1 MSIGVFGVAGVSSCL
16 PFTEKGLNAAPL
28 LHKVTSQCC
37 CTALKGAVS
46 EGGEAPCC
54 VLEFALSP
62 ECHRSLLEIIVRQ
75 MAQFYAIHMAG
86 FRVPYFCLE
95 YLSMNGFNESF
106 RSVVSYS
113 IVLEAFVLILPIG
126 LYAITVF
133 YCRIVYMMQAR
144 VNQISKVGFS

>member
-28 LHKVTSQCC
+28 LHKVTSQGCY
-37 CTALKGAVS
+37 TALKGAVS

-54 VLEFALSP
+54 VPEFALSS

-75 MAQFYAIHMAG
+75 MAQFCAIHMAG
-86 FRVPYFCLE
+86 FGVPYFCLE

-113 IVLEAFVLILPIG
+113 SGSFCAHFTYRVICNYCILLQNCIHDAG
-126 LYAITVF
+126 
-133 YCRIVYMMQAR
+133 QGES
-144 VNQISKVGFS
+144 N